1 MDKKEKPEK
10 QVIDPT
16 KLPCYKCKWRYSYV
30 CPQCEW
36 NKDGK
41 HKVY

>member
-1 MDKKEKPEK
+1 MDDKKEQDK
-10 QVIDPT
+10 QTIDPM

-41 HKVY
+41 YKTY